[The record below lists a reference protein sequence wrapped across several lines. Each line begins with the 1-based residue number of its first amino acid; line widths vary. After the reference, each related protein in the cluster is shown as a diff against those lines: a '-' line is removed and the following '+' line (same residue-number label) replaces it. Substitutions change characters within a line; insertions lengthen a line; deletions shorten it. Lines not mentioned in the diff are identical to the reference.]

1 MNILTAE
8 GISKSYSEKI
18 LFNDISLGINDGDK
32 IGLIGI
38 NGTGKSTLLKVIAGL
53 ESTDTGR
60 IIKGNSVRVGY
71 LEQSPV
77 FEAGTTV
84 LQQVFN
90 GPTPLMELLRDY
102 ELVLKK
108 SSENPEDKRLEKS
121 LLDLMHK
128 MDTLNA
134 WTIESEAKTILTK
147 LGIEDFYADVA
158 TLSGGQRKR
167 IAMAGALINPT
178 ELLILDEPTNHID
191 NDSVDW
197 LEKYL
202 NARKGALLMVTHDR
216 YFLER
221 VANRIIELDNGKLY
235 SYQANYSKFLEMKAE
250 REELEQASERK
261 RQGLL
266 RTELEWIRRGAQARS
281 TKQKA
286 RIERFEKLQEINA
299 PAQDESVEI
308 QVGSARLGRKIIE
321 LDNIKKA
328 YGENVVIKDFSYI
341 LLRDDRIGIIGPNGI
356 GKSTLLRIITGEAKP
371 DLGNVEIGD
380 TVKIGFFTQENVDM
394 DQNLR
399 VIEYIR
405 QVAENIETKNGS
417 ISASQMLERFL
428 FPPSVQ
434 WTPIVK
440 LSGGEKRRLYLLRIL
455 MGAPNILLLD
465 EPTNDLDIQT
475 LTILES
481 YLDEFPGAVITVS
494 HDRYFLDRIT
504 TKIFSFEG
512 NGYINK
518 YAGNYSD
525 YREFALRQAELGD
538 ASKKQIVDKKES
550 NSQNKEDMQRQKE
563 RPLKFTFKEQ
573 KEFEQIDDVI
583 AKQES
588 ELEKLKAEIDNA
600 SSDFERLQE
609 LLAKQQELEE
619 KLEYSMERWTY
630 LYELAEKIEKNK
642 NGNV

>member
-1 MNILTAE
+1 MNILSAE
-8 GISKSYSEKI
+8 NISKSYSEKI
-18 LFNDISLGINDGDK
+18 LFNDISLGIGEGDK

-53 ESTDTGR
+53 ETTDTGR
-60 IIKGNSVRVGY
+60 IIKGNSVRIGY

-77 FEAGTTV
+77 FQAGTTV
-84 LQQVFN
+84 LEQVFV
-90 GPTPLMELLRDY
+90 GPAPIMQLLREY
-102 ELVLKK
+102 ELVLKE
-108 SSENPEDKRLEKS
+108 SEQNPDNTKLQKRLLE
-121 LLDLMHK
+121 LMHK
-128 MDTLNA
+128 MDSLNA
-134 WTIESEAKTILTK
+134 WSIESEAKIILTK
-147 LGIEDFYADVA
+147 LGIENFNDDVA

-202 NARKGALLMVTHDR
+202 NTRKGALLMVTHDR

-221 VANRIIELDNGKLY
+221 VANRIIELDHGKLY

-261 RQGLL
+261 RQNLL
-266 RTELEWIRRGAQARS
+266 RNELEWIRRGAQARS

-286 RIERFEKLQEINA
+286 RIERFEKLQDIDA
-299 PAQDESVEI
+299 PMQDDNVEI
-308 QVGSARLGRKIIE
+308 QVGASRLGRKIIE
-321 LDNIKKA
+321 IENIQKS
-328 YGENVVIKDFSYI
+328 YGDRTIIKDFSYI
-341 LLRDDRIGIIGPNGI
+341 LLRDDRIGIIGNNGI
-356 GKSTLLRIITGEAKP
+356 GKSTLLKIITGETKP
-371 DLGNVEIGD
+371 DMGKVEIGD

-394 DQNLR
+394 DQELR
-399 VIEYIR
+399 VIDYIR
-405 QVAENIETKNGS
+405 QTAEIIETKNGS
-417 ISASQMLERFL
+417 ITASQMLEKFL
-428 FPPSVQ
+428 FEPSLQ
-434 WTPIVK
+434 WTPISK
-440 LSGGEKRRLYLLRIL
+440 LSGGEKRRLYLLKIL

-494 HDRYFLDRIT
+494 HDRYFLDRIA

-512 NGYINK
+512 EGKITK

-525 YREFALRQAELGD
+525 YREYASRQIDSNEP
-538 ASKKQIVDKKES
+538 SKKNSDGKLETK
-550 NSQNKEDMQRQKE
+550 SQNKADRHGQKE

-573 KEFEQIDDVI
+573 KEFEEIDDII
-583 AKQES
+583 AKQE
-588 ELEKLKAEIDNA
+588 EQLEEIKKEIDKA
-600 SSDFERLQE
+600 SSDFQKLEE
-609 LLAKQQELEE
+609 LLAKQQDLEA

-630 LYELAEKIEKNK
+630 LNELAEKIEKNSK
-642 NGNV
+642 V